1 MRLAEQSV
9 LFSLGGIPMVGNTST
24 GGVIGLT
31 EEGARLCQAMRER
44 EVRDGEI
51 PPACELLVTHLR
63 EGGYL
68 AGCLAGSP
76 EAKSMPEPARRVRSA
91 YLHVT
96 QRCNLSCRFCYSEDE
111 GRNALPDP
119 STKDLCTAI
128 DLLASFGCER
138 LIVSGGEP
146 FLRSDLPQIASHA
159 RGAGIEEVVILS
171 NGLLLGEKDLGPLT
185 ETVDCIGI
193 AFDGALPDS
202 VAHLRGKQGYE
213 RLVNAVRLVRAAGIE
228 ARVLPT
234 IHAKNLQDMPLY
246 QELAQ
251 SLDASVGF
259 SLLTAPSCELEDF
272 ALSAEQLR
280 ELGVAS
286 VRRGLPDSDSAGKA
300 VPTIGARLS
309 CGAGVSTLSVAADG
323 TVYPCHMLHDP
334 SLAMGNAFTDSSEK
348 VMGGEVANTCRDLD
362 VRNFEECGDCEAR
375 YLCGGGCRARTF
387 MDTRD
392 LRGHDPYCELS
403 RSYYSCLGQQLARQF
418 GMGGGEQH
426 AV

>member
-9 LFSLGGIPMVGNTST
+9 LFSLGEIPMVGNTST

-31 EEGARLCQAMRER
+31 EEGARLCRAMRER
-44 EVRDGEI
+44 EVRDVEV
-51 PPACELLVTHLR
+51 PPTCELLVTHLR

-68 AGCLAGSP
+68 ASSP
-76 EAKSMPEPARRVRSA
+76 EAKPMPEPAQRVRSA

-111 GRNALPDP
+111 GRNTLPDP
-119 STKDLCTAI
+119 TTKDLCTAI
-128 DLLASFGCER
+128 DLLASLGCER

-146 FLRSDLPQIASHA
+146 FLRDDLPQVASHA
-159 RGAGIEEVVILS
+159 RDAGIEEVVILS
-171 NGLLLGEKDLGPLT
+171 NGLLLGEKDLRPLA

-193 AFDGALPDS
+193 AFDGASPDS
-202 VAHLRGKQGYE
+202 VAHLRGRQGYE
-213 RLVNAVRLVRAAGIE
+213 RLVSAVRLVREAGIK

-259 SLLTAPSCELEDF
+259 SLLTDATCELGDF

-286 VRRGLPDSDSAGKA
+286 VRRGLPNNDSAGEA
-300 VPTIGARLS
+300 LPTIGARLS

-334 SLAMGNAFTDSSEK
+334 SLAMGNAFTDSPEK
-348 VMGGEVANTCRDLD
+348 VMGGEVALMCRDLD
-362 VRNFEECGDCEAR
+362 VRSFKGCVDCDAR
-375 YLCGGGCRARTF
+375 YLCGGGCRARAF

-403 RSYYSCLGQQLARQF
+403 RSYYSCLSQQLARQF